1 MEIQPVNL
9 TELFGI
15 SLGML
20 TVLIPLL
27 ALALRFSV
35 KPLVE
40 TLIHAGVLKAAAP
53 QADGAAPKELARLE
67 RRVLELEQEV
77 AKLKGPRRPELVA
90 VDLGVGS
97 QVEQTP
103 VLERVERVR

>member
-20 TVLIPLL
+20 TVLIPLM

-40 TLIHAGVLKAAAP
+40 TLVHAGVLKASTP

-90 VDLGVGS
+90 VDPAVAS
-97 QVEQTP
+97 QVDGPTG
-103 VLERVERVR
+103 VLERVR